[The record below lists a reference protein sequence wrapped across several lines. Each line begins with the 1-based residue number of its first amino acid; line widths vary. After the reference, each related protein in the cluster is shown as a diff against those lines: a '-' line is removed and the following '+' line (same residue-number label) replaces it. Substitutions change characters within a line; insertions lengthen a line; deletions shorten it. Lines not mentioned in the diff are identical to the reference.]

1 MENMNKVYNSFEKTN
16 MDRVIY
22 LLQDIKNRLDNIK
35 VNSNGLV
42 ELKNEQ

>member
-1 MENMNKVYNSFEKTN
+1 MENMNKVYNSFEKAN

-22 LLQDIKNRLDNIK
+22 LLEDIKNRLDNIK